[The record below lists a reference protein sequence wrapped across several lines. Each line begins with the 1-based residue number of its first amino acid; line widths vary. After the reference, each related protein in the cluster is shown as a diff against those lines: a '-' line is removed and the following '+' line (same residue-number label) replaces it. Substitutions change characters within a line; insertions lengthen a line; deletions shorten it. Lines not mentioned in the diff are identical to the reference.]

1 MPFDRPSPSQILE
14 RIQAEMDVAIPGGF
28 SRLRQ
33 SVEGIISRVL
43 AMAVHE
49 LYGFLSWMFKQVFV
63 TTAEAEYLE
72 FNHGGTWGISR
83 KPATPATG
91 TVQFTGVAGSV
102 IPAGTVLKRGDNEQY
117 TVDSEV
123 AFTSTTANVE
133 VTASTAGQNG
143 NSVVGTKLSLAS
155 PVFGVQT
162 EGTVQNDGSGSGLSG
177 GTEIES
183 DDDLRSRILERIQKP
198 PQGGSESDY
207 VRWMKEVSGVTRA
220 WAYPNQLGLGTVVGI
235 FVMDNKS
242 GTIIPSAGEVG
253 DVQDYIDDPERKPA
267 TADVTIVAPTAV
279 PMNLEIHISPSTA
292 AIKAAI
298 EEELKDLIQRE
309 AIPGGTLY
317 KSRIN
322 EAISVAKGE
331 FDHILITP
339 SANVVRSFGEI
350 TTLGTITWG
359 TI

>member
-33 SVEGIISRVL
+33 SVEGILARVV
-43 AMAVHE
+43 AMAAHE
-49 LYGFLSWMFKQVFV
+49 LYGFLNWMFKQVFV

-72 FNHGGTWGISR
+72 LHHGGTWGIPR
-83 KPATPATG
+83 KQATPATG
-91 TVQFTGVAGSV
+91 TVQFTGTIGSV

-123 AFTSTTANVE
+123 TFTGATANVS
-133 VTASTAGQNG
+133 VTASVSGING
-143 NSVVGTKLSLAS
+143 NAGIGVKLSLAT
-155 PVFGVQT
+155 PVAGVQT
-162 EGTVQNDGSGSGLSG
+162 EGTVQNDGSGSGLTG
-177 GTEIES
+177 GTEVES

-198 PQGGSESDY
+198 PQGGSADDY

-242 GTIIPSAGEVG
+242 GTIIPSAGEVS
-253 DVQDYIDDPERKPA
+253 DVQDYVDAPDRKPA
-267 TADVTIVAPTAV
+267 TAEVTIVAPTAV

-292 AIKAAI
+292 AIKVAI

-331 FDHILITP
+331 FDHILVAP
-339 SANVVRSFGEI
+339 SSNVVSSFGEI